1 MKQITKFN
9 FSKLFTLAVFVLVL
23 FAGGQQAK
31 AEIPN
36 GDGDLLWERGLN
48 GRTVNDAVFHP
59 INGNIIAAV
68 NHEIWEIDPKDGHT
82 IRVFEGGSAS
92 GEYDQ
97 FEGIKITSDGKYVV
111 SDGGSG
117 IEGLLIWDYE
127 TGKIKQVFDKGG
139 PNRGSLGIYPDNQRV
154 IFFTFQLT
162 GSENRELVQYN
173 IGTNQIEKKVSV
185 FPYGIEKLSLSK
197 DGKYL
202 AIGKTQNNNGHWKYS
217 MELWDAETL
226 TPIKGFGSPG
236 DNVHEFTDVQISN
249 DDQYFAFATD
259 FNFFIYKFS
268 GELVFT
274 TTFPIY
280 LHESQFTNDS
290 KMILIR
296 PFNSVTKRKA
306 FTYFF
311 NLTIMDSVYK
321 YNESYGTFR
330 FNSNN
335 ELFVQ
340 GYDSL
345 IGVKIQLFS
354 NHWYTVG
361 VNESA
366 GTTFK
371 IEQVNYTKNNLQ
383 IITNGIDIID
393 DLIIT
398 DTLGKRLYQ
407 KNKIAIINNQ
417 AEIPV
422 FLQSGNYLIKIKANS
437 KELTGKFIVVR

>member
-1 MKQITKFN
+1 MKQITNYGFG
-9 FSKLFTLAVFVLVL
+9 KLLTLAVFLLVL
-23 FAGGQQAK
+23 FATGEQAK

-82 IRVFEGGSAS
+82 IRVMYCGTSSE
-92 GEYDQ
+92 DQ
-97 FEGIKITSDGKYVV
+97 YQFHSIDITSDGNTVV
-111 SDGGSG
+111 TDDGDS
-117 IEGLLIWDYE
+117 LLIWDYE
-127 TGKIKQVFDKGG
+127 KGKLKQSFHNGETIAWQG
-139 PNRGSLGIYPDNQRV
+139 LGGIYPDNNRV
-154 IFFTFQLT
+154 VYFT
-162 GSENRELVQYN
+162 YN
-173 IGTNQIEKKVSV
+173 TDQKVRKLNI
-185 FPYGIEKLSLSK
+185 YGISTNSIIKSISTYPKSADKVQLSK
-197 DGKYL
+197 DGRYL
-202 AIGKTQNNNGHWKYS
+202 AIGFRYESGNHLQYS

-236 DNVHEFTDVQISN
+236 NNVAEFRDVQISN

-274 TTFPIY
+274 TTFPID
-280 LHESQFTNDS
+280 LQESQFTNDS
-290 KMILIR
+290 KMILIN
-296 PFNSVTKRKA
+296 PFNNVTKEKD

-361 VNESA
+361 VNEPA

-398 DTLGKRLYQ
+398 DTLGKRIYQ
-407 KNKIAIINNQ
+407 QNNITITNNQ
-417 AEIPV
+417 AEIP
-422 FLQSGNYLIKIKANS
+422 LSLPSGNYLIKLIANG
-437 KELTGKFIVVR
+437 KELTGKFIVVN

>member
-9 FSKLFTLAVFVLVL
+9 FSKLLTLAVFVSLL
-23 FAGGQQAK
+23 FAISGQAK

-68 NHEIWEIDPKDGHT
+68 NHEIWEIDRKDGHT
-82 IRVFEGGSAS
+82 IRVFEGGIYGREIKEIRITNDGNLIVANVWGAS
-92 GEYDQ
+92 G
-97 FEGIKITSDGKYVV
+97 IV
-111 SDGGSG
+111 
-117 IEGLLIWDYE
+117 IWNYE
-127 TGKIKQVFDKGG
+127 TGSIWKTLKLYGQD
-139 PNRGSLGIYPDNQRV
+139 LGILPNNKEIIFYYPDGEQICRYD
-154 IFFTFQLT
+154 I
-162 GSENRELVQYN
+162 YN
-173 IGTNQIEKKVSV
+173 EVKKDSQIIKGLNGNAYVDV
-185 FPYGIEKLSLSK
+185 MRLSK

-202 AIGKTQNNNGHWKYS
+202 AIGKAEAIGGGHWKYS

-226 TPIKGFGSPG
+226 TPIRSFGSPG

-268 GELVFT
+268 GKLVFT

-321 YNESYGTFR
+321 YNESHGTFR

-361 VNESA
+361 VNEPA

-398 DTLGKRLYQ
+398 DTLGKRIYQ
-407 KNKIAIINNQ
+407 QNNITITNNQ
-417 AEIPV
+417 AEIP
-422 FLQSGNYLIKIKANS
+422 LSLPSGNYLIKLIANG
-437 KELTGKFIVVR
+437 KELTGKFIVVN